1 MGRDLAAG
9 FATARHTFEEADAR
23 LGTALSRLCFDGPA
37 DALALT
43 ENAQPAILTASVA
56 AYRVLAETTGVR
68 PAALAGHSLGE
79 WSALV
84 AAEALGLGD
93 AVSGVRERGRLMQ
106 AAVPVG
112 QGAMAAVM
120 GLDADTV
127 TALCAEAAEGEVI
140 APANLNGGGQVVVA
154 GHTGAVER
162 LVGLAAARH
171 GRAQRLAVSAP
182 FHCALMA
189 PAAAALARWL
199 DDVHFRDPVVP
210 VVTSVEARPV
220 RGAAELRDLL
230 VRQMTAPVR
239 WEETAH
245 ALSGFGATLA
255 LEVGPGRTLSG
266 LLRRILPDLT
276 VIPLGDPAGV
286 AAAQAALA

>member
-1 MGRDLAAG
+1 MGRDLAAS
-9 FATARHTFEEADAR
+9 FPTARRTFEEADAR
-23 LGTALSRLCFDGPA
+23 LGTALSRLCFDGPG

-84 AAEALGLGD
+84 VAEALGLGD

-112 QGAMAAVM
+112 HGAMAAIM

-127 TALCAEAAEGEVI
+127 AALCAEAAEGEVI

-154 GHTGAVER
+154 GHAGAVER
-162 LVGLAAARH
+162 LIALATARRA
-171 GRAQRLAVSAP
+171 RAQRLAVSAP

-189 PAAAALARWL
+189 PAAAALAEWL
-199 DDVHFRDPVVP
+199 DGVHFRDPALP

-220 RGAAELRDLL
+220 RGAVELRDLL

-239 WEETAH
+239 WEETVR
-245 ALSGFGATLA
+245 ALTGYGATLA
-255 LEVGPGRTLSG
+255 LEVGPGRTLTG

-276 VIPLGDPAGV
+276 VIPIGDPAGL
-286 AAAQAALA
+286 AAAREALA